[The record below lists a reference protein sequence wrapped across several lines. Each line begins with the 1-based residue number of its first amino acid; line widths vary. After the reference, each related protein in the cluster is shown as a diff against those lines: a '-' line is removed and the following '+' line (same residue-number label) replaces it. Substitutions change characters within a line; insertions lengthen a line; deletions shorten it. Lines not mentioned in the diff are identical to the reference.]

1 MRTVL
6 SRVAFLAAVAM
17 SAAVASAAEND
28 VLYWMVDDSATIDG
42 TDVREFMNDYD
53 APSDSYFAAR
63 VRVTGGN
70 ITEDTFLNLYSF
82 TEDNRVSVEPGNLGV
97 DFFDNGAGY
106 WGAGVPDGNKS
117 PSGDYSAGTP
127 EYSFIVEIGN
137 VVGVGSDLSSWTT
150 IASTGPTRYSDLA
163 EFIQQT
169 QNLGEPLSKI
179 WIPTEFVTPVPEPSG
194 GLLLLVGAAVLALR
208 RRREA

>member
-1 MRTVL
+1 
-6 SRVAFLAAVAM
+6 M

-82 TEDNRVSVEPGNLGV
+82 NEDNSVSVEPGNLGV

-137 VVGVGSDLSSWTT
+137 VVGVGSDHSSWTT
-150 IASTGPTRYSDLA
+150 IASTEPTGYSELA

>member
-1 MRTVL
+1 ML

-82 TEDNRVSVEPGNLGV
+82 NEDNSVSVEPGNLGV

-137 VVGVGSDLSSWTT
+137 VVGVGSDHSSWTT
-150 IASTGPTRYSDLA
+150 IASTEPTGYSELA